1 MAFNPE
7 VFYKKEIIKFE
18 KKYYKTISPNNKP
31 ISLYEPCDYII
42 KSGGKRL
49 RPFLVMLSAL
59 AVNGKITDVINAASA
74 VELLHNFTLVHDDI
88 MDNADKRRGR
98 TTLHI
103 KYNNNTAILAG
114 DNLIALAYKSL
125 LKDCKGT
132 DKKVVEDFT
141 QGIIEVC
148 EGQSL
153 DTDFEKRKNV
163 TIPEYITMIQKKTA
177 SLTEV
182 CCSVGAQLGG
192 GSKEEIKA
200 LRKYGKYLGL
210 AFQIQDDLLD
220 IMADEKALGKK
231 IGGDLIEGKKTY
243 LLLKAL
249 EKAKGEDKK
258 LIKKVIENRGIKRKQ
273 IATYKKLYQKL
284 GVIDDASK
292 EVKKYTNYAL
302 RALKSIKNEKA
313 KITLEWLANSLT
325 NRKK

>member
-1 MAFNPE
+1 MSFNPE
-7 VFYKKEIIKFE
+7 AFYKKEITKFE
-18 KKYYKTISPNNKP
+18 KKYSKLITTQKP
-31 ISLYEPCDYII
+31 KSLYEPCIHII

-59 AVNGKITDVINAASA
+59 AVNSKISSVINAAIA

-98 TTLHI
+98 VTLHV
-103 KYNNNTAILAG
+103 KYNTNVAILAG

-125 LKDCKGT
+125 LKDCKHST
-132 DKKVVEDFT
+132 NKVVNDFT

-153 DTDFEKRKNV
+153 DTDFEIRKQV
-163 TIPEYITMIQKKTA
+163 SKEEYIIMIQKKTA
-177 SLTEV
+177 ALAET
-182 CCSVGAQLGG
+182 CCSIGARLGG
-192 GSKEEIKA
+192 GSKEEISA

-220 IMADEKALGKK
+220 IMANEKELGKK

-243 LLLKAL
+243 LLLAAL
-249 EKAKGEDKK
+249 GRAKGKDKQLLQEVISNKGIRRNQVNMYRK
-258 LIKKVIENRGIKRKQ
+258 LFI
-273 IATYKKLYQKL
+273 KL
-284 GVIDDASK
+284 GVIEDASK
-292 EVKKYTNYAL
+292 QVNNYTNIAL
-302 RALKSIKNEKA
+302 SQLKNINNERAKL
-313 KITLEWLANSLT
+313 TLEWLANYLT

>member
-18 KKYYKTISPNNKP
+18 KKYYKTISSNNKP
-31 ISLYEPCDYII
+31 TSLYEPCDYII

-302 RALKSIKNEKA
+302 GALKSIKNEKA